1 MKFTRTFSLLI
12 AVFLTPFAI
21 AASNSTSDTI
31 SNSDELKQKLTDTLS
46 VTVHSLNQSPIPG
59 LYEALTDRGVLYISQ
74 DGSKLFHGSLY
85 DLDRGMK
92 NLTEAAMAGPRIEM
106 MKPLEKNMLVYKAKN
121 EKHVVT
127 VFTDVSC
134 GYCRKLH
141 NEMDE
146 YNDLG
151 ITVRYLAFPR
161 AGVPSANAD
170 EMEAVWCAAD
180 PLKAM
185 TEAKAGNRVKNKKC
199 DAKIAEQYNLG
210 QSFGINGTPAIILED
225 GSMIPGYQ
233 PPKALFKALEAIN

>member
-1 MKFTRTFSLLI
+1 MKFTRAFSLII
-12 AVFLTPFAI
+12 AMVI
-21 AASNSTSDTI
+21 APAALAGSNTQNDDTAAL
-31 SNSDELKQKLTDTLS
+31 EKKLSEALS
-46 VTVHSLNQSPIPG
+46 VDVMSIKESPIAG
-59 LYEALTDRGVLYISQ
+59 LYEALTNRGVLYISK
-74 DGSKLFHGSLY
+74 DGTKMFHGTLY
-85 DLDRGMK
+85 DLDKGMK
-92 NLTEAAMAGPRIEM
+92 NLTEAAMAGPRIDM
-106 MKPLEKNMLVYKAKN
+106 MKPLEENMLVYKAKN

-141 NEMDE
+141 NQMDE

-151 ITVRYLAFPR
+151 ITIRYLAFPR

-185 TEAKAGNRVKNKKC
+185 GDAKSGKRIKSAKC

-210 QSFGINGTPAIILED
+210 QTFGINGTPAIVLKD
-225 GSMIPGYQ
+225 GSLIPGYQ
-233 PPKALFKALEAIN
+233 PPKDLLRTLEAAQ

>member
-1 MKFTRTFSLLI
+1 MKFTRAFSLII
-12 AVFLTPFAI
+12 AMVI
-21 AASNSTSDTI
+21 APAALAGSNTQSDDTAAL
-31 SNSDELKQKLTDTLS
+31 EKKLSEALS
-46 VTVHSLNQSPIPG
+46 VDVMSIKESPIAG
-59 LYEALTDRGVLYISQ
+59 LYEALTNRGVLYISK
-74 DGSKLFHGSLY
+74 DGTKMFHGTLY
-85 DLDRGMK
+85 DLDKGMK
-92 NLTEAAMAGPRIEM
+92 NLTEAAMAGPRIDM
-106 MKPLEKNMLVYKAKN
+106 MKPLEENMLVYKAKN

-141 NEMDE
+141 NQMDE

-151 ITVRYLAFPR
+151 ITIRYLAFPR

-185 TEAKAGNRVKNKKC
+185 GDAKAGKPVQNAKC

-210 QSFGINGTPAIILED
+210 QAFGINGTPALVLED
-225 GSMIPGYQ
+225 GSLIPGYQ
-233 PPKALFKALEAIN
+233 PPKDLLRALESIQ

>member
-1 MKFTRTFSLLI
+1 MKFTRMFSLIVAVLI
-12 AVFLTPFAI
+12 APFAMATSN
-21 AASNSTSDTI
+21 AATDTVAD
-31 SNSDELKQKLTDTLS
+31 SAELTKKLEQTLS
-46 VTVHSLNQSPIPG
+46 VEVHSLNPSPIPG

-74 DGSKLFHGSLY
+74 DGTKLLHGSLY
-85 DLDRGMK
+85 DLDKGMK

-127 VFTDVSC
+127 VFTDISC

-141 NEMDE
+141 HQMDE

-161 AGVPSANAD
+161 RGVPSANAD

-185 TEAKAGNRVKNKKC
+185 TEAKSGNSVQHKQC

-233 PPKALFKALEAIN
+233 EPKALARALEALN

>member
-1 MKFTRTFSLLI
+1 MKFTRAFSLII
-12 AVFLTPFAI
+12 AMVI
-21 AASNSTSDTI
+21 APAALAGSNTQNDDTAAL
-31 SNSDELKQKLTDTLS
+31 EKKLSEALS
-46 VTVHSLNQSPIPG
+46 VDVMSIKESPISG
-59 LYEALTDRGVLYISQ
+59 LYEALTNRGVLYISK
-74 DGSKLFHGSLY
+74 DGTKMFHGTLY
-85 DLDRGMK
+85 DLDKGMK
-92 NLTEAAMAGPRIEM
+92 NLTEAAMAGPRIDM
-106 MKPLEKNMLVYKAKN
+106 MKPLEENMLVYKAKN

-141 NEMDE
+141 NQMDE

-151 ITVRYLAFPR
+151 ITIRYLAFPR

-185 TEAKAGNRVKNKKC
+185 GDAKSGKRVKNAKC

-210 QSFGINGTPAIILED
+210 QTFGINGTPAIVLED
-225 GSMIPGYQ
+225 GSLIPGYQ
-233 PPKALFKALEAIN
+233 PPKDLLRTLEAVQ